1 MFFSLVKLF
10 LFSASLVDAATCG
23 EGSVGD
29 GICSDGKCCS
39 KWGWCGDSIAHCGP
53 KPPTPIPPTPTAS
66 PPTSAQDHD
75 SRLIAYLGNWDPCP
89 STNQVAQYTHI
100 VIAFA
105 VSYQYREAKN
115 LCNTSCDIAQPYVC
129 GNNANPALV
138 SEWKRAGKKVILSFG
153 GAGMGGSWNRKNDCW
168 EYCYGKE
175 TKVVDRLVQIVNNM
189 GLDGVDIDFE
199 YYVTEKAV
207 NFLNQ
212 VTIGLRNKLPAGS
225 EITHAPM
232 DSDVIPGKRYY
243 DDVLKVIGNH
253 LDFLMPQYYNGYTR
267 PAIDGIGGT
276 GEGRMSALSHYNAI
290 VNGIFGGDAKK
301 MVFGFCIYGCEKSD
315 ATASQAVK
323 VMTDLASS
331 HPCNGGAFFWVAKHD
346 TNGWSSEVGSTIQR
360 LSSTNKCSS
369 GGSKDVS
376 TGVYYIK
383 SVPWNTY
390 LRMHPHG
397 DVDMAGQPLPWEKMY
412 VQKRGGNKY
421 SIKSQEHGNMY
432 VRVDGPGEGRLVN
445 TQTFPGP
452 WEEFYIE
459 MLDNGRVA
467 FRSVAHNNYLR
478 AWGPSPGSNVDTQ
491 TFIGSWEQFTLSRA
505 R

>member
-1 MFFSLVKLF
+1 
-10 LFSASLVDAATCG
+10 
-23 EGSVGD
+23 
-29 GICSDGKCCS
+29 
-39 KWGWCGDSIAHCGP
+39 
-53 KPPTPIPPTPTAS
+53 
-66 PPTSAQDHD
+66 
-75 SRLIAYLGNWDPCP
+75 
-89 STNQVAQYTHI
+89 
-100 VIAFA
+100 
-105 VSYQYREAKN
+105 
-115 LCNTSCDIAQPYVC
+115 
-129 GNNANPALV
+129 
-138 SEWKRAGKKVILSFG
+138 
-153 GAGMGGSWNRKNDCW
+153 MGGSWDRKNDCW

-199 YYVTEKAV
+199 YYVTDKAV

-232 DSDVIPGKRYY
+232 DAGKKSAKSFEYFCFCVFSSSFPNKSEAFNISPDVIPGKRYY
-243 DDVLKVIGNH
+243 DDVLKVIGNR

-276 GEGRMSALSHYNAI
+276 GRGSMSALSHYNNI

-301 MVFGFCIYGCEKSD
+301 MVFGFCISGCGGTGSN
-315 ATASQAVK
+315 ASPSQAVK

-346 TNGWSSEVGSTIQR
+346 TNGWSRDVGSTIER
-360 LSSTNKCSS
+360 LSSTNNCSS

-421 SIKSQEHGNMY
+421 TIKSQEHGNMY

-459 MLDNGRVA
+459 FLDNGRVA
-467 FRSVAHNNYLR
+467 FRSAAHNNYLR

-491 TFIGSWEQFTLSRA
+491 TYIGSWEQFTLSRA